1 MTATDLLTKLYIL
14 IHLCNSMIKKH
25 NGVILAE
32 KTRLTAGQLG
42 SGTLLQR
49 VDDDPKGDLV

>member
-1 MTATDLLTKLYIL
+1 
-14 IHLCNSMIKKH
+14 MIKKH